1 MNKLVRFFSLL
12 LVFIT
17 ITTLLC
23 SCSGNG
29 NESFPE
35 SDHISVDTS
44 IQIDNSENS
53 SESIDISE
61 DNSDFI
67 DVSEDNSTTDV
78 SGDVSQ
84 DESSK
89 ESQVLF
95 DSSFLSGSSPFLP
108 SYAPFSLYDTTLFS
122 DTVITSISFPFASLA
137 SGYSVDS
144 DGLIM
149 PVYIIKSDFTSKRG
163 DCTVENGKK
172 IELDFTGKLDG
183 VKAGDWLTA
192 DGLEIKLEANE
203 TLAFGDTDMAVLP
216 MFLRNDSTYGFYNK
230 VFDSKG
236 QNNHSLIFKI
246 EGRSM
251 KKDVTDDVDDGKK
264 YISFLGDSISTYKGW
279 SDNTSF
285 NSSIGANATWY
296 PKSDY
301 PDSNMG
307 VENTWWHKV
316 YTELGYELAVNNS
329 WSGSIVTSGQ
339 TYNVRS
345 KNLHNTTSGAKPDII
360 VIFMGINDFNAG
372 IYIGN
377 YDGTKDAPNIPQ
389 SFSEAYGRLITNI
402 KNAYKDA
409 EIYCCTLLPDM
420 KRLSSTKNE
429 IGKELE
435 DYNEAIKE
443 IAENLD
449 VGIIELD
456 VDTGIDRSN
465 LSKYTVDKL
474 HPNSAGME
482 LIAKVIIDAIK

>member
-1 MNKLVRFFSLL
+1 MYRIKKYFAILMLITMFSSVL
-12 LVFIT
+12 FGCGGGSNISNIT
-17 ITTLLC
+17 SDNISTH
-23 SCSGNG
+23 
-29 NESFPE
+29 ESSVE
-35 SDHISVDTS
+35 STSDESNVD
-44 IQIDNSENS
+44 E
-53 SESIDISE
+53 
-61 DNSDFI
+61 
-67 DVSEDNSTTDV
+67 STTDE
-78 SGDVSQ
+78 STT
-84 DESSK
+84 DESTTDESPDVDSK
-89 ESQVLF
+89 PEDDRENTVLF
-95 DSSFLSGSSPFLP
+95 DSSHLENYSSPFLP

-149 PVYIIKSDFTSKRG
+149 PVYIIKSDLTSKRG

-251 KKDVTDDVDDGKK
+251 KKEVTDDVDDGKK

-307 VENTWWHKV
+307 VEKTWWHRV

-402 KNAYKDA
+402 KNTYKDA

-449 VGIIELD
+449 VEIIELD